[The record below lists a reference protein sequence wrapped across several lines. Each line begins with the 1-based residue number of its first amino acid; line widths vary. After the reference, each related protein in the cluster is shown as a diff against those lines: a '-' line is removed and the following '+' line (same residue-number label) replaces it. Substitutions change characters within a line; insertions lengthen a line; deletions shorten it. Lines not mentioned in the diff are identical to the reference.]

1 MRWIRGLVWFLLLGV
16 GTWIGLRLG
25 WSPVLSVVFSA
36 LMASMVVLF
45 ESLFYRLSPRDLAA
59 IGVGIFLGVGIANLV
74 AALTLMAFHDLRR
87 VSDLW
92 FVFWNVVGV
101 YFFGSFFYHHRD
113 RFRFARSLF
122 RIPRGCTP
130 KIIDTSAIID
140 GRLIGVVRTGF
151 LEGDLIIPRFV
162 VQELQRIA
170 DAKEPLRRAKGRRGM
185 DLLKELQE
193 MKGIRVMVIPDE
205 VPGIREVD
213 HKLIAVAKRR
223 RGKLVTVDYNLNK
236 AAQIQGVPVLNLN
249 ALAQELRPQYLPGD
263 RMTIFVQRQGKEPG
277 QGVGYLEDGTM
288 VVVEEG
294 EHLIGQTIHAEVVT
308 LLQTDAGRIIF
319 VRPLTKK
326 EKET

>member
-1 MRWIRGLVWFLLLGV
+1 MRWIRGIVWILLALLGV
-16 GTWIGLRLG
+16 WMGLRLG
-25 WSPVLSVVFSA
+25 WSPVFSAIVAA
-36 LMASMVVLF
+36 LMASLVVLF
-45 ESLFYRLSPRDLAA
+45 EHVFFRLSPRDLAA
-59 IGVGIFLGVGIANLV
+59 LGIGILLGSGVANLV
-74 AALTLMAFHDLRR
+74 AGLTLVAFHPLREI
-87 VSDLW
+87 SDLW
-92 FVFWNVVGV
+92 FLFWNLVGI
-101 YFFGSFFYHHRD
+101 YFFGSFFFHHREH
-113 RFRFARSLF
+113 FRFARALF
-122 RIPRGCTP
+122 RMPRGCTP

-162 VQELQRIA
+162 VEELQRIA
-170 DAKEPLRRAKGRRGM
+170 DAKDPLRRAKGRRGM

-193 MKGIRVMVIPDE
+193 MKGVKVHIIPDE

-223 RGKLVTVDYNLNK
+223 KGKLVTVDYNLNK

-263 RMTIFVQRQGKEPG
+263 RMTLLVQRPGKEAG

-294 EHLIGQTIHAEVVT
+294 EHLIGETIEAEVVT
-308 LLQTDAGRIIF
+308 VLQTDAGRIIF
-319 VRPLTKK
+319 VRPLKK
-326 EKET
+326 EKER